1 MFPEPKVSFLV
12 LDYEKPA
19 ESRLLLESL
28 KKHVKF
34 QHKVIYL
41 HNGWANYPQTYLNDS
56 LIDQLIISND
66 NDGLGIGTKIL
77 FANCFSQYAIY
88 VQNDQILGRD
98 FTEEELEY
106 LISFL
111 PYKRDRDETTPW
123 VRSIGLA
130 GDPCHGTY
138 SERAHLIETSTYF
151 EWEHEYML
159 PHGGAGPYH
168 DQPWRE
174 GYIQSLYKKY
184 NWKHHI
190 YHAPMFIDN
199 GRTAI
204 RQNPDGS
211 TWKHFPDTKQLWLM
225 KGPVKEKFVYPY
237 FTDAEWDEVIKTQ
250 RWRDGKIPEQEVKN
264 SFHVWN

>member
-12 LDYEKPA
+12 LDYKKPI
-19 ESRLLLESL
+19 ESRLLLESIRR
-28 KKHVKF
+28 HVKF
-34 QHKVIYL
+34 PHKVIYL
-41 HNGWANYPQTYLNDS
+41 HNGYSQYSNIFLQES
-56 LIDQLIISND
+56 LIDQLIVTAD
-66 NDGLGIGTKIL
+66 NDGLGLGTRNL
-77 FANCFSQYAIY
+77 FAACFSPFAIY

-98 FTEEELEY
+98 FTEEELGY

-111 PYKRDRDETTPW
+111 GVETSDDKTIKS
-123 VRSIGLA
+123 VSLA

-138 SERAHLIETSTYF
+138 SERAHLIERYTYF
-151 EWEHEYML
+151 EWEHQYMM

-168 DQPWRE
+168 DIQWRE

-184 NWKHHI
+184 GWLHHI
-190 YHAPMFIDN
+190 YHSPMFIDN
-199 GRTAI
+199 GRSAN

-211 TWKHFPDTKQLWLM
+211 EWKHFPDTKQLWLL

-237 FTDAEWDEVIKTQ
+237 FTDKEWQEVLDTQ
-250 RWRDGKIPEQEVKN
+250 KWPDGKIPEKEVEN